1 MLYRSVCTWSAVVNT
16 TELFHQTVGEVSTIG
31 VQITHEAALQK
42 SGPSQRRN
50 PDGSNGKTCAEH
62 NHAFFILLQFWNV
75 CLSRTVL
82 LPVVVP
88 ATTPAAAK
96 KGAKNICEG
105 EFSTYIFLSED
116 LVSFL

>member
-16 TELFHQTVGEVSTIG
+16 TELFYRTVGEVSTIG
-31 VQITHEAALQK
+31 VQITHEAAQQK
-42 SGPSQRRN
+42 SLPSQRN
-50 PDGSNGKTCAEH
+50 LGDSNGKTCAEH

-96 KGAKNICEG
+96 KGTKSLSEG
-105 EFSTYIFLSED
+105 ESSTYIF
-116 LVSFL
+116 